1 MSTSKIRLLVGGI
14 WGSGR
19 RSGLLSSLVV
29 AVRSESGE
37 YLTAGKVG
45 AGFSDEKLEELTE
58 ALEPKIIR
66 TEGRRAEIEPSRVI
80 EVDFQGIQT
89 TDAYE
94 AGYALR
100 IPRFQS
106 ERPDKSPA
114 EADSLD
120 RLKQLYDQLS

>member
-1 MSTSKIRLLVGGI
+1 M
-14 WGSGR
+14 
-19 RSGLLSSLVV
+19 
-29 AVRSESGE
+29 RSESGE

-58 ALEPKIIR
+58 ALESKNIR
-66 TEGRRAEIEPSRVI
+66 AEGCRAEIEPSRVI
-80 EVDFQGIQT
+80 EVDFQDIQA

-94 AGYALR
+94 AGYALH
-100 IPRFQS
+100 IPRFQN

-120 RLKQLYDQLS
+120 RLRQLLRPAFLSVCRSRGPL